1 MHRQKLNMKDDIVM
15 VENDPDNESWLNLT
29 INRKPITDWFKE
41 EWHRLRYG
49 IRLPQQEKKKQRIQ
63 TLIEQNIIEANRN
76 SKVIILQIGIQ

>member
-29 INRKPITDWFKE
+29 INRKPIADWFKE

-49 IRLPQQEKKKQRIQ
+49 IRLPQQEKKK
-63 TLIEQNIIEANRN
+63 TTDSNFNRTKYN
-76 SKVIILQIGIQ
+76 RGK